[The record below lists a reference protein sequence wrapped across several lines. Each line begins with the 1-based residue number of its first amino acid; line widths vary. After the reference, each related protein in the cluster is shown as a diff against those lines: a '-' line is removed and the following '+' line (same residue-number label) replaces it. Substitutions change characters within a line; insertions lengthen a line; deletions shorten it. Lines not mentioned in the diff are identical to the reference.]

1 MPRNRIIAVTG
12 LKREAAILMGPGV
25 DPLAGGGDSAKLER
39 KLVEASGSASGIISI
54 GLAGALSPDLK
65 PGDWVIGQTV
75 VTDEGDFET
84 DARWTQRVL
93 QSLSGARAGV
103 IAGGD
108 SMIVTT
114 AAKHALGAR
123 TGAVAVDMESHIAAR
138 VAKTH
143 GLPFAV
149 ARVISDGADHA
160 LPVAAQRGMRPDGG
174 MDVLAVL
181 ASLLGDPRQLP
192 ALIRTALAAETAFRA
207 LLRGRQLLGP
217 ALGGPDLG

>member
-1 MPRNRIIAVTG
+1 MPPNLIIAVTG
-12 LKREAAILMGPGV
+12 LRREAAILRGPRV
-25 DPLAGGGDSAKLER
+25 RALAGGGESATLER
-39 KLVEASGSASGIISI
+39 KLTDACGSASGIISI
-54 GLAGALSPDLK
+54 GLAGALSRDLR

-75 VTDEGDFET
+75 VTDWDAFET
-84 DARWTQRVL
+84 DRSWTQQML
-93 QSLSGARAGV
+93 QSLPDARAGV

-108 SMIVTT
+108 SMIAT
-114 AAKHALGAR
+114 AEAKQAMGAG
-123 TGAVAVDMESHIAAR
+123 TGAIAADMESHVAAR
-138 VAKTH
+138 VAKAH

-174 MDVLAVL
+174 MDLMAVL